1 VGSGYNK
8 NTFKNWAIVRINF
21 KFSYIV
27 KLNVILNFQ
36 ENFFKFSFFV
46 KQPTI
51 YLTLQDTTCLKVI
64 NTSVFCWFKKL
75 KYKLRNSKVKF
86 FFGSGGFFHRLSEKF
101 WKAVDKIWEIIKI
114 IAKYVWYTAVYTAV
128 VTAAVVV
135 IVIKI
140 RYDNRVI
147 DNSFLELFWEEIKF
161 ENFKELTPN
170 PETPNPETP
179 DSETLNP
186 ETPDSE
192 TLNPET
198 PDSETLN
205 PETPDSE
212 TPYVKLPVSNDPRL
226 FPRYRWPYKRRG
238 EIMAEV
244 MLRRP
249 PYNIQNPVIP
259 YKILKKYA
267 DQYVDPWGNVSG
279 EG

>member
-1 VGSGYNK
+1 MWVQDIIK
-8 NTFKNWAIVRINF
+8 IRLKIEQVRINF

-86 FFGSGGFFHRLSEKF
+86 FFCSGGFFHRLSEKF

-161 ENFKELTPN
+161 ENFKELTP
-170 PETPNPETP
+170 
-179 DSETLNP
+179 
-186 ETPDSE
+186 
-192 TLNPET
+192 NPET